1 MALRIFTNLSSLN
14 SQRAMQINNARLGS
28 SLERIASGIRLQRSS
43 DDIAAMS
50 VSDALHGD
58 AVALRQGAK
67 NLADGFSLIN
77 TADGAVSEQ
86 MSILIRLR
94 EITSQAATGTIGD
107 TERATVNMEFTALR
121 REFDRIAATA
131 EFNSRKLLDGSLSSG
146 SSDTTVIQLGLDSS
160 DNNRFNLNT
169 EINLS
174 ATTSSNLGF
183 STDSISTDT
192 AALTAMSRLTSAIE
206 ELSGIRGRIGAVQE
220 RLQYARDHVNA
231 TVENLNGAISTM
243 RDADFAEEFAG
254 LTRNQILVQG
264 AAAMIGQ
271 ANLIPQSVLTLLQEQ

>member
-1 MALRIFTNLSSLN
+1 
-14 SQRAMQINNARLGS
+14 
-28 SLERIASGIRLQRSS
+28 
-43 DDIAAMS
+43 MS
-50 VSDALHGD
+50 VSDALKGD

-107 TERATVNMEFTALR
+107 TERATLHLEFSALR
-121 REFDRIAATA
+121 SEFDRIAATA
-131 EFNSRKLLDGSLSSG
+131 EFNGRKLLDGSLSSG
-146 SSDTTVIQLGLDSS
+146 SSDTTVIQLGIDSS

-183 STDSISTDT
+183 SADSISTDT
-192 AALTAMSRLTSAIE
+192 AALTAMSSLTEAIE
-206 ELSGIRGRIGAVQE
+206 ELSAIRGRIGAVQE
-220 RLQYARDHVNA
+220 RLQYAKDHLNA
-231 TVENLNGAISTM
+231 SVENLNGAISTM

-271 ANLIPQSVLTLLQEQ
+271 ANLIPQAVLTLLQDQ

>member
-77 TADGAVSEQ
+77 TADGAISEQ
-86 MSILIRLR
+86 ASILIRLR

-107 TERATVNMEFTALR
+107 TERAAVNMEFTALR
-121 REFDRIAATA
+121 AEFDRIAATS
-131 EFNSRKLLDGSLSSG
+131 EFNGRKLLDGSLSSG

-192 AALTAMSRLTSAIE
+192 AALTAMSSLTEAIE
-206 ELSGIRGRIGAVQE
+206 ELSAIRGRIGAVQE
-220 RLQYARDHVNA
+220 RLQYAKDHLNA
-231 TVENLNGAISTM
+231 SVENLEGAISTM

-271 ANLIPQSVLTLLQEQ
+271 ANLIPQAVLTLLQEQ

>member
-1 MALRIFTNLSSLN
+1 
-14 SQRAMQINNARLGS
+14 
-28 SLERIASGIRLQRSS
+28 
-43 DDIAAMS
+43 MS

-107 TERATVNMEFTALR
+107 TERATLHLEFSALR
-121 REFDRIAATA
+121 SEFDRIAATA

-183 STDSISTDT
+183 STDSISTET
-192 AALTAMSRLTSAIE
+192 AALKAMSSLTTAIE
-206 ELSGIRGRIGAVQE
+206 KLSAIRGRIGAVQE
-220 RLQYARDHVNA
+220 RLQYAKDHLN
-231 TVENLNGAISTM
+231 TSVENLNGAISTM

>member
-1 MALRIFTNLSSLN
+1 MALKIFTNMSSLN

-94 EITSQAATGTIGD
+94 EITSQAATVTIGD
-107 TERATVNMEFTALR
+107 TERATVHMEFTALR
-121 REFDRIAATA
+121 SEFDRIAATA

-192 AALTAMSRLTSAIE
+192 AALKAMSSLTTAIE
-206 ELSGIRGRIGAVQE
+206 KLSAIRGRIGAVQE
-220 RLQYARDHVNA
+220 RLQYAKDHLNA
-231 TVENLNGAISTM
+231 TVENLEGAISTM
-243 RDADFAEEFAG
+243 RDADFAEECAG

-271 ANLIPQSVLTLLQEQ
+271 ANLIPQAVLTLLQEQ

>member
-50 VSDALHGD
+50 VSNALHGD

-77 TADGAVSEQ
+77 TADGAISEQ
-86 MSILIRLR
+86 ASILIRLR

-107 TERATVNMEFTALR
+107 TERAAVNMEFTALR
-121 REFDRIAATA
+121 AEFDRIAATS
-131 EFNSRKLLDGSLSSG
+131 EFNGRKLLDGSLSSG

-183 STDSISTDT
+183 GTNSIITET
-192 AALTAMSRLTSAIE
+192 AALTAMSNLIEAIE
-206 ELSGIRGRIGAVQE
+206 KLSAIRGRIGAVQE
-220 RLQYARDHVNA
+220 RLQYAKDHLNS

>member
-107 TERATVNMEFTALR
+107 TERVTINMEFTGLR
-121 REFDRIAATA
+121 REFDRIAATS

-146 SSDTTVIQLGLDSS
+146 SSDTTVIQLGIDSS

-183 STDSISTDT
+183 GTDSISTET
-192 AALTAMSRLTSAIE
+192 AALTAMSSLTKAIE
-206 ELSGIRGRIGAVQE
+206 ELSAIRGRIGAVQE
-220 RLQYARDHVNA
+220 RLQYAKDHLNA

>member
-50 VSDALHGD
+50 VSNALHGD

-77 TADGAVSEQ
+77 TADGAISEQ
-86 MSILIRLR
+86 ASILIRLR

-121 REFDRIAATA
+121 SEFDRIAATS
-131 EFNSRKLLDGSLSSG
+131 EFNGRKLLDGSLSSG

-183 STDSISTDT
+183 GTNSIITET
-192 AALTAMSRLTSAIE
+192 AALTAMSSLTEAIE
-206 ELSGIRGRIGAVQE
+206 KLSAIRGRIGAVQE
-220 RLQYARDHVNA
+220 RLQYAKDHLNS